1 MTDERGMLQF
11 CHHADPD
18 PDSGYTVDDNARAL
32 IVALNSRE
40 DDRIEYALRYTKF
53 LVASQRES
61 GDWCN
66 WWLPKRGFVTDIDSN
81 DSLGRAFLA
90 SSLGVLADVDE
101 VSAMCRSMVIKALP
115 IIKHL
120 RSPRSVAYTLMGCS
134 KLIEVTDFERD
145 VYNLAQ
151 QEGTLLTN
159 LYFQNRSTRWRWF
172 EDRFTYCNAALPH
185 ALFAYYS
192 IKADKR
198 ALSAAEESLRFIADK
213 LFARGFLNIVGNK
226 GWWVRD
232 GEMALFD
239 QQPVDA
245 CSLTLACLKAYEVTG
260 HAEYREMSDLAYS
273 WYTGKN
279 IVNLSLYNQETGGC
293 HDGLTP
299 DGLNLNQGAEAIL
312 SLLLSN
318 QAMEGNK

>member
-1 MTDERGMLQF
+1 
-11 CHHADPD
+11 
-18 PDSGYTVDDNARAL
+18 
-32 IVALNSRE
+32 
-40 DDRIEYALRYTKF
+40 
-53 LVASQRES
+53 
-61 GDWCN
+61 
-66 WWLPKRGFVTDIDSN
+66 
-81 DSLGRAFLA
+81 
-90 SSLGVLADVDE
+90 
-101 VSAMCRSMVIKALP
+101 MCRSMVIKALP

-120 RSPRSVAYTLMGCS
+120 RSPKCSHTLMGCS

-159 LYFQNRSTRWRWF
+159 LYFQNRSTSWRWF
-172 EDRFTYCNAALPH
+172 EDRFTYCNPVLPH
-185 ALFAYYS
+185 ALSLITAS
-192 IKADKR
+192 RQIKER
-198 ALSAAEESLRFIADK
+198 LVQPRSLYGYRRQAFCQ
-213 LFARGFLNIVGNK
+213 GFLNIVGNK

-245 CSLTLACLKAYEVTG
+245 CSLILACLKAYEVTG
-260 HAEYREMSDLAYS
+260 RAEYREMSELAYS
-273 WYTGKN
+273 WYAGKN
-279 IVNLSLYNQETGGC
+279 IVSLSLYNQETGGC

-318 QAMEGNK
+318 QAMGENK